1 LAEKK
6 IKPIQVKA
14 PYATAEEKLIF
25 PVEAFEEA
33 IVIEALKLPGID
45 DHFGDNELDQPVI
58 GIFSKPLSGK
68 VLPTPGDYTGARRSG
83 GNFCAFTTG
92 SRTRPFQSLR
102 KIVPRVFVI
111 VENI

>member
-1 LAEKK
+1 MLTRSIVSNGRLAEKK

-33 IVIEALKLPGID
+33 IVIEAPKLPGID

-68 VLPTPGDYTGARRSG
+68 VLPTPGDYTGPEDRVETFVPLLLDPKPDRFNRSE
-83 GNFCAFTTG
+83 
-92 SRTRPFQSLR
+92 
-102 KIVPRVFVI
+102 K
-111 VENI
+111 